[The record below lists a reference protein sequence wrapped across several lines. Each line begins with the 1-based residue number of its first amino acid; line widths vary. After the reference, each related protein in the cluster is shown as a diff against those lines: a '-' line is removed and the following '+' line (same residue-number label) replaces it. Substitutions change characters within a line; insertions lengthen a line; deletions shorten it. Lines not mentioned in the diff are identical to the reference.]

1 MKNLMI
7 AGALVALTA
16 CSAASRTPPV
26 PPAQVEACWK
36 QAGIQGDLYKFI
48 QPSIQGKLTSAPGAS
63 QAQLDS
69 FNSCVG
75 Q

>member
-1 MKNLMI
+1 MHKLMMT
-7 AGALVALTA
+7 GALVALTA

-36 QAGIQGDLYKFI
+36 DAGIQGDLYKFI
-48 QPSIQGKLTSAPGAS
+48 KPSIQGTLTAAPGAS